1 MISYLLASSPRPSY
15 LHAYDDGDASY
26 ALYPLYAR
34 VCGASYAPSFSFG
47 PFLLVPVPLVPTPL
61 VLAPLVQITLVQ
73 LPLVKIP
80 LVLLPWVQLPLA
92 QQLLLLASPFLYYS
106 HLEQYIMQRMHRQG
120 SIS

>member
-1 MISYLLASSPRPSY
+1 MTSYLLASSPQSFY

-26 ALYPLYAR
+26 VLCPLYAR

-47 PFLLVPVPLVPTPL
+47 PFLLVPVPLVLAPL
-61 VLAPLVQITLVQ
+61 VLAPLVQI
-73 LPLVKIP
+73 P
-80 LVLLPWVQLPLA
+80 LVLLPLVQLPLA

-106 HLEQYIMQRMHRQG
+106 RLEQYIMQQIDRQG

>member
-1 MISYLLASSPRPSY
+1 MISYLLASSPQPSY

-26 ALYPLYAR
+26 VLYPLYAR

-47 PFLLVPVPLVPTPL
+47 PFLLVPVPLVLVPL
-61 VLAPLVQITLVQ
+61 VLVPLVLVPLVQLTLVQ
-73 LPLVKIP
+73 IP
-80 LVLLPWVQLPLA
+80 LVLLPSVQLPLV
-92 QQLLLLASPFLYYS
+92 QQLLLLASLFLYYS